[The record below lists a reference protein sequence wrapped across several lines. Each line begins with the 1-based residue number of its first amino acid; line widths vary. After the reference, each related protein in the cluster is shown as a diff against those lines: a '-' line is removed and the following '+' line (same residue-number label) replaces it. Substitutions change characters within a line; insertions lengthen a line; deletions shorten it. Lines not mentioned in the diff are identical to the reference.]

1 MQTFIEAA
9 DLTSTTDTSNLTKV
23 ELNSFAIQL
32 CDQSNFA
39 GNFFHLGYNDADF
52 NNANSYEKQELDNEK
67 LPVVEILQDES
78 DSDDYLMKKFDVS
91 RRQINCA
98 Y

>member
-9 DLTSTTDTSNLTKV
+9 DLASTTDTSNLAEV
-23 ELNSFAIQL
+23 ELKSFAIQL
-32 CDQSNFA
+32 CDQSNLV
-39 GNFFHLGYNDADF
+39 GNFFHHGYADADF
-52 NNANSYEKQELDNEK
+52 NNANSYDKQELDNEK

-78 DSDDYLMKKFDVS
+78 DSDEYLMKKFDVS